1 MVHSE
6 TMHRITL
13 FLTILFLFLSL
24 PSVAAPC
31 TTLNCKEW
39 VALGTG
45 SARSLVYRSQPLTTK
60 NAAIMRAFV
69 LIHGAG
75 RDADNYFRTAVAAGF
90 LAGALDNTI
99 IISPRFASKN
109 GGCNDALD
117 TNEVNWPCGGNSWRA
132 GGVATNDDKLTSFDL
147 MDEVLRKLAKK
158 DVFPNLK
165 TIVISGHSAGGQFVT
180 RYEMANQVHDSL
192 GIPITYIVSNPS
204 SYAYLDNSRPNPA
217 GDDFRAFTDARNC
230 TTFDQWPYGLQ
241 NRAGYT
247 AKLSDEQLKKQL
259 AARSVIYLLG
269 ELDTTPLAGF
279 DGSCPAMAQGANR
292 LLRGQAFAKY
302 VQQKFGAK
310 HQVTTVPLCGHNAR
324 CIFTSEVALPLIFPN
339 P

>member
-1 MVHSE
+1 ML
-6 TMHRITL
+6 R
-13 FLTILFLFLSL
+13 TILFLLLSL
-24 PSVAAPC
+24 PALAAPC
-31 TTLNCKEW
+31 TTVNCKEW
-39 VALGTG
+39 VNLGSD
-45 SARSLVYRSQPLTTK
+45 SARSLVYRSYPLTTK
-60 NAAIMRAFV
+60 NEAITRAFV

-75 RDADNYFRTAVAAGF
+75 RDADSYFRTAVAAGF

-99 IISPRFASKN
+99 ILAPRFAAKN
-109 GGCNDALD
+109 GVCNDTLD
-117 TNEVNWPCGGNSWRA
+117 ATELNWPCGGNSWRA
-132 GGVATNDDKLTSFDL
+132 GGAATNNERLTSFDL
-147 MDEVLRKLAKK
+147 MDEVLRKLAQK

-165 TIVISGHSAGGQFVT
+165 AIVISGHSAGGQYVT
-180 RYEMANQVHDSL
+180 RYQMASQVHDSL
-192 GIPITYIVSNPS
+192 GVPVTYIVSNPS
-204 SYAYLDNSRPNPA
+204 SYAYLDATRPNAA
-217 GDDFRAFTDARNC
+217 GDDFRAFNDARNC

-241 NRAGYT
+241 NRAGYA

-292 LLRGQAFAKY
+292 WLRGQAFAKY
-302 VQQKFGAK
+302 VNQKFGAK

-324 CIFTSEVALPLIFPN
+324 CIFTAEVALPLIFPK

>member
-1 MVHSE
+1 M
-6 TMHRITL
+6 RQI
-13 FLTILFLFLSL
+13 ILFLLLSL
-24 PSVAAPC
+24 PVMAAPC
-31 TTLNCKEW
+31 TTLNCTEW
-39 VALGTG
+39 VNLGTE
-45 SARSLVYRSQPLTTK
+45 STRSLVYRSHPLTTK
-60 NAAIMRAFV
+60 NAAITRAFV

-99 IISPRFASKN
+99 ILSPRFAAKN
-109 GGCNDALD
+109 GTCNDTLD
-117 TNEVNWPCGGNSWRA
+117 TNELNWPCGGNSWRA
-132 GGVATNDDKLTSFDL
+132 GGVATNNERWTSFDL
-147 MDEVLRKLAKK
+147 LDEMLRKLAKK

-165 TIVISGHSAGGQFVT
+165 VIVISGHSAGGQYVT
-180 RYEMANQVHDSL
+180 RYQMANQVHDAL
-192 GIPITYIVSNPS
+192 GVPVSYIVSNPS
-204 SYAYLDNSRPNPA
+204 SYAYLDALRPNAA

-259 AARSVIYLLG
+259 AARSAIYLLG

-310 HQVTTVPLCGHNAR
+310 HQVTPVPLCGHNAR
-324 CIFTSEVALPLIFPN
+324 CIFTSEAALPLIFPQ

>member
-1 MVHSE
+1 ML
-6 TMHRITL
+6 R
-13 FLTILFLFLSL
+13 TILFLLLSL
-24 PSVAAPC
+24 PALAAPC
-31 TTLNCKEW
+31 TTVNCTEW
-39 VALGTG
+39 VNLGSD

-60 NAAIMRAFV
+60 NETVTRAFV

-99 IISPRFASKN
+99 ILAPRFAAKN
-109 GGCNDALD
+109 GSCNDTLD
-117 TNEVNWPCGGNSWRA
+117 TNELNWPCSGNSWRA
-132 GGVATNDDKLTSFDL
+132 GGVATNNERLTSFDL

-158 DVFPNLK
+158 EVFPNLK
-165 TIVISGHSAGGQFVT
+165 TIVISGHSAGGQYVT
-180 RYEMANQVHDSL
+180 RYQMANQAHDALNVSV
-192 GIPITYIVSNPS
+192 TYIVSNPS
-204 SYAYLDNSRPNPA
+204 SYAYLDATRPNAA

-241 NRAGYT
+241 NRAGYA

-292 LLRGQAFAKY
+292 FLRGQAFAKY
-302 VQQKFGAK
+302 VNQKFGAK

-324 CIFTSEVALPLIFPN
+324 CIFTAEVTLPLIFPK

>member
-1 MVHSE
+1 MVHSQ
-6 TMHRITL
+6 TMLRTIFFLLICLFPGATL
-13 FLTILFLFLSL
+13 
-24 PSVAAPC
+24 AAPC
-31 TTLNCKEW
+31 TTLECKEW
-39 VALGTG
+39 VRLGSD
-45 SARSLVYRSQPLTTK
+45 SARSLVYRSHPLTTK
-60 NAAIMRAFV
+60 NETITRAFI
-69 LIHGAG
+69 LIHGAT

-90 LAGALDNTI
+90 LANVLDNTLI
-99 IISPRFASKN
+99 LAPRFASQN
-109 GGCNDALD
+109 GGCNDVLD

-132 GGVATNDDKLTSFDL
+132 GGVATNNDKFTSFDL
-147 MDEVLRKLAKK
+147 MDEMLRKLANKA
-158 DVFPNLK
+158 VFPNLN
-165 TIVISGHSAGGQFVT
+165 TIVISGHSAGGQYVT
-180 RYEMANQVHDSL
+180 RYQMANQVHDSL
-192 GIPITYIVSNPS
+192 GVRVMYIVSNPS
-204 SYAYLDNSRPNPA
+204 SYAYLDSSRPNAA
-217 GDDFRAFTDARNC
+217 GDDFRIFNDASNC

-259 AARSVIYLLG
+259 AARPVVYLLG

-292 LLRGQAFAKY
+292 LLRGQAFARY

-324 CIFTSEVALPLIFPN
+324 CIFTAEVTLPLIFPK

>member
-1 MVHSE
+1 MLR
-6 TMHRITL
+6 TI
-13 FLTILFLFLSL
+13 FLLLISIPGL
-24 PSVAAPC
+24 AAPC
-31 TTLNCKEW
+31 TTVNCQEW
-39 VALGTG
+39 VNLGSD
-45 SARSLVYRSQPLTTK
+45 SARSLVYRSHSLTTK
-60 NAAIMRAFV
+60 NEAITRAFV

-99 IISPRFASKN
+99 ILAPRFAAKN
-109 GGCNDALD
+109 GSCSDTLD

-132 GGVATNDDKLTSFDL
+132 GGVAANNEQLTSFDL
-147 MDEVLRKLAKK
+147 MDEILRKLAKK

-165 TIVISGHSAGGQFVT
+165 VIVISGHSAGGQYVT
-180 RYEMANQVHDSL
+180 RYQMANQIHDVL
-192 GIPITYIVSNPS
+192 GVPVTYIVSNPS
-204 SYAYLDNSRPNPA
+204 SYAYLDTTRPNAA
-217 GDDFRAFTDARNC
+217 GDDFRAFNDARNC

-241 NRAGYT
+241 NRAGYA
-247 AKLSDEQLKKQL
+247 AKLSEEQLKKQL

-279 DGSCPAMAQGANR
+279 DGSCPAMAQGSNR
-292 LLRGQAFAKY
+292 LLRGQAFAKF
-302 VQQKFGAK
+302 VNQKFGAK

-324 CIFTSEVALPLIFPN
+324 CIFTAEVALPLLFPK

>member
-1 MVHSE
+1 ML
-6 TMHRITL
+6 R
-13 FLTILFLFLSL
+13 TILFLLISIPTL
-24 PSVAAPC
+24 ATPC

-39 VALGTG
+39 VNLGTD
-45 SARSLVYRSQPLTTK
+45 SARSLVYRSHPLTTK
-60 NAAIMRAFV
+60 NETITRAFV

-90 LAGALDNTI
+90 LAGALENTMI
-99 IISPRFASKN
+99 LSPRFAAKN

-117 TNEVNWPCGGNSWRA
+117 TNELNWPCSGNSWRA
-132 GGVATNDDKLTSFDL
+132 GGVAANHDKLTSFDL
-147 MDEVLRKLAKK
+147 MDEVLRKLANKTI
-158 DVFPNLK
+158 FPNLK
-165 TIVISGHSAGGQFVT
+165 TIVISGHSAGGQYVT
-180 RYEMANQVHDSL
+180 RYQMANQVHDAL
-192 GIPITYIVSNPS
+192 GVSVSYIVSNPS
-204 SYAYLDNSRPNPA
+204 SYAYLDATRPNAA
-217 GDDFRAFTDARNC
+217 GDDFRAFNDARNC

-259 AARSVIYLLG
+259 AARPAIYLLG

-302 VQQKFGAK
+302 VNQKFGAK
-310 HQVTTVPLCGHNAR
+310 HQITPVPLCGHNAR
-324 CIFTSEVALPLIFPN
+324 CIFTSETALPLIFPQ